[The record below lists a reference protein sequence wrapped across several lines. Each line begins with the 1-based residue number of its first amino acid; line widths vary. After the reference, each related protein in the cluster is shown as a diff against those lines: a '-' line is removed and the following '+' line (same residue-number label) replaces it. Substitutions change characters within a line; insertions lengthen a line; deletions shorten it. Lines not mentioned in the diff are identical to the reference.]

1 MLRKELSYVFQVKED
16 TILIQGSNIRSGSS
30 LVLRLS
36 RLQNGLCEVFM
47 FLQISG
53 AEDMVLQN
61 TIKLDLSDKL
71 SYYGCG
77 LKLECLA
84 PMRRWRL
91 CFNGLMRNQNDEHVH
106 VKFGGMLVDPRSSS
120 DHVHV

>member
-1 MLRKELSYVFQVKED
+1 MKASSECLSKQFFQTHED
-16 TILIQGSNIRSGSS
+16 TLLFQGSHIRSGSS

-36 RLQNGLCEVFM
+36 RLHSGLCEVFV
-47 FLQISG
+47 FLQLDSG
-53 AEDMVLQN
+53 DTLFLEN
-61 TIKLDLSDKL
+61 TIKLDLSDDL

-91 CFNGLMRNQNDEHVH
+91 SFNGLMKNQNDTLIH
-106 VKFGGMLVDPRSSS
+106 VKFGGM
-120 DHVHV
+120 